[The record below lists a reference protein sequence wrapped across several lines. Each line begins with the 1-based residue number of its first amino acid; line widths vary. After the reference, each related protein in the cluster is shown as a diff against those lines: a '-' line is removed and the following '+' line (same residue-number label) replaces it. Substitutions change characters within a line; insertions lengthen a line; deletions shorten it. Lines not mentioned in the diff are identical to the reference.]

1 MGLKYIIFDDQF
13 PVIFGDY
20 FNHSEVALRVR
31 RLACENFVGNGKG
44 EVTGAGF
51 ISGADEDWFVYGRS
65 ESLNKDPGPK
75 DKEIINKVLN
85 NR

>member
-1 MGLKYIIFDDQF
+1 MLKYIMFDDQF

-20 FNHSEVALRVR
+20 FIHAEVAQRTR
-31 RLACENFVGNGKG
+31 RLACETFAGPGKG

-51 ISGADEDWFVYGRS
+51 VAGDGSEWVAYGRS
-65 ESLNKDPGPK
+65 ESLDKGPGEKDS
-75 DKEIINKVLN
+75 IILSRVLN